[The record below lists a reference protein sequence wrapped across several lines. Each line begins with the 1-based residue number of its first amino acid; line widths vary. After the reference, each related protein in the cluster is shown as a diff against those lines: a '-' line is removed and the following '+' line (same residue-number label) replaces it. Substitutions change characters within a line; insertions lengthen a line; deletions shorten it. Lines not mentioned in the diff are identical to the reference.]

1 MCGKGLP
8 AFWDPRGLRGAMGST
23 AADLSLTGGLYNAVG
38 RQDTRRDG
46 DCLTRRNLSSCRQE
60 GGHVWRT
67 V

>member
-1 MCGKGLP
+1 
-8 AFWDPRGLRGAMGST
+8 
-23 AADLSLTGGLYNAVG
+23 LSLTGGLYNAVG